1 LLACH
6 HPDER
11 LRALPPTIEIDDE
24 TFEFL
29 KQNAEPLV
37 DSPSTVLR
45 RLLELDRNPTE
56 PTSLSKPAQ
65 EARAPRPPK
74 RKGKRRS
81 KRARSGSL
89 LPETEYELPI
99 LEVLE
104 RHGGRAPSRE
114 VVAEVGKIVEQKL
127 TEVDRENLASGGLR
141 WENRVH
147 FTRLRLVEQGLLEK
161 DSPRGV
167 WEISDAGAARARRGE

>member
-1 LLACH
+1 VS
-6 HPDER
+6 
-11 LRALPPTIEIDDE
+11 PTIEIDDE
-24 TFEFL
+24 TFELL

-45 RLLELDRNPTE
+45 RLLGLSHPSSGAAASASE
-56 PTSLSKPAQ
+56 P
-65 EARAPRPPK
+65 APRSPASRNPK
-74 RKGKRRS
+74 RKGKRGS

-89 LPETEYELPI
+89 LAESEYELPI
-99 LEVLE
+99 LQVLE

-114 VVAEVGKIVEQKL
+114 VVAEVGEIVASKL
-127 TEVDRENLASGGLR
+127 TEVDREDLSSGGLR

-147 FTRLRLVEQGLLEK
+147 FTRLRLVERGELKK

-167 WEISDAGAARARRGE
+167 WEISEAGAARARGAK